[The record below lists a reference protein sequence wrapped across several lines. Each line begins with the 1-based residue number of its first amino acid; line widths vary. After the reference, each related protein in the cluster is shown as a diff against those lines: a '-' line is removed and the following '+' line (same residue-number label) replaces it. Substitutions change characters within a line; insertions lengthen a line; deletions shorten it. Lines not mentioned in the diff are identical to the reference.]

1 MYNFRTDLAAERRE
15 LYKTANNLEND
26 INGIESEEQQINENI
41 KVDRVKITNEEG
53 ENAIGKPKGVYVTI
67 DIKNLKIA
75 RRGRN
80 TEII

>member
-1 MYNFRTDLAAERRE
+1 MIRR
-15 LYKTANNLEND
+15 AQEND

-53 ENAIGKPKGVYVTI
+53 EKAIGKPKGVYVTI

-80 TEII
+80 TEIV